1 MKSLPS
7 NYDLKNAQEDYK
19 LWDKVHAKEV
29 MAHLVMLSRWE
40 PPGKK
45 EIERRKML
53 EAKKAKLEAKEET
66 NEERLNKIEQ
76 MNTLA
81 KGKTCWGKAKGIVR
95 LSGLE
100 MFSCM
105 NATRFDKQGI
115 NKWHKYVQSIFHF
128 HYLFLSKD
136 IASLLRLMKV
146 IILIVF

>member
-1 MKSLPS
+1 MKTLPS

-66 NEERLNKIEQ
+66 NEEKLNKIEQ
-76 MNTLA
+76 LNTLA
-81 KGKTCWGKAKGIVR
+81 KGKNCWGKAKGIVR

-115 NKWHKYVQSIFHF
+115 NKWHKYVQSPFHS
-128 HYLFLSKD
+128 HYLLLSKNYVYQITFSD
-136 IASLLRLMKV
+136 KCKS
-146 IILIVF
+146 

>member
-1 MKSLPS
+1 MNTLPV
-7 NYDLKNAQEDYK
+7 NYNLKDAQNDYN

-66 NEERLNKIEQ
+66 NEEKLNKIEQ
-76 MNTLA
+76 LNKLA
-81 KGKTCWGKAKGIVR
+81 NGKVQWGKAKGVVR

-100 MFSCM
+100 MFTCM
-105 NATRFDKQGI
+105 KSTQFEKQAI
-115 NKWHKYVQSIFHF
+115 NKWHK
-128 HYLFLSKD
+128 
-136 IASLLRLMKV
+136 
-146 IILIVF
+146 

>member
-1 MKSLPS
+1 MKTLPS
-7 NYDLKNAQEDYK
+7 NYDLKNAQDDYK

-45 EIERRKML
+45 EIERRKMI

-66 NEERLNKIEQ
+66 NEDKLNKIEQ
-76 MNTLA
+76 LNSLA
-81 KGKTCWGKAKGIVR
+81 KGKARWGKAKGIVR

-115 NKWHKYVQSIFHF
+115 NKWHKYV
-128 HYLFLSKD
+128 
-136 IASLLRLMKV
+136 
-146 IILIVF
+146 